1 MTTWAAYF
9 DSARDDSPLYRVQAA
24 LYLEALTA
32 AVELHAGQRVLDFG
46 CGFGL
51 VAALLAPRV
60 GEVWVWDQS
69 PNMCAVAERTT
80 ARFANVRL
88 CDLSATHQVDLQ
100 PYIGS
105 MDLILVNSVAQY
117 MTSAELSQWLV
128 RWRELLT
135 PGGKLVLSD
144 LMAPEHRGFADIADL
159 LRLGIRHGSPLSA
172 TSKALGGVLQYWRMR
187 QAVPLTRIGQED
199 LGRRATQA
207 GLNLVVLPRNLTH
220 FSRRWTAVLSP
231 RAGAA

>member
-1 MTTWAAYF
+1 MSGHVTV
-9 DSARDDSPLYRVQAA
+9 R
-24 LYLEALTA
+24 
-32 AVELHAGQRVLDFG
+32 QRI
-46 CGFGL
+46 
-51 VAALLAPRV
+51 R
-60 GEVWVWDQS
+60 S
-69 PNMCAVAERTT
+69 T
-80 ARFANVRL
+80 
-88 CDLSATHQVDLQ
+88 LQ
-100 PYIGS
+100 PSIGS

-144 LMAPEHRGFADIADL
+144 LMAPEHHGFADIADL

-187 QAVPLTRIGQED
+187 QAVPLTRIGHED

-220 FSRRWTAVLSP
+220 FSRRWTAVLSR